1 MAKQRPRRR
10 AIRPGAAKLR
20 QFLDT
25 HELSYTSA
33 GGELGVSAVTVWDW
47 ARGNK
52 IPNADHREILATW
65 TQDAVWRLSVWST
78 VGRTIVSLWCRFTK
92 RTWVSS

>member
-25 HELSYTSA
+25 HELSYASA

-65 TQDAVWRLSVWST
+65 TQDAVSAADWSART
-78 VGRTIVSLWCRFTK
+78 VRPHAVCTGTEG
-92 RTWVSS
+92 